1 MAFARCPNCNRA
13 IRYKV
18 IPASNTAWL
27 KQLARAVGQGE
38 TAVFYCINCWLV
50 PEVGDRVA
58 VHEPGE
64 AAEHIRRGD
73 VGTVQE
79 IEREG
84 SPYAQYTVA
93 GANDRGAW
101 RERFMRW
108 QIQAAEFDPTETLI
122 VPFTNGEK

>member
-13 IRYKV
+13 IRYKAV
-18 IPASNTAWL
+18 PTSSTAWL

-50 PEVGDRVA
+50 PEVGDRVV

-64 AAEHIRRGD
+64 AADHIKRGS

-84 SPYAQYTVA
+84 SPYAQYTVV
-93 GANDRGAW
+93 GENELGAW
-101 RERFMRW
+101 AERFMRW
-108 QIQAAEFDPTETLI
+108 QIQAAEFDPNETLI
-122 VPFTNGEK
+122 VPFTNEEK